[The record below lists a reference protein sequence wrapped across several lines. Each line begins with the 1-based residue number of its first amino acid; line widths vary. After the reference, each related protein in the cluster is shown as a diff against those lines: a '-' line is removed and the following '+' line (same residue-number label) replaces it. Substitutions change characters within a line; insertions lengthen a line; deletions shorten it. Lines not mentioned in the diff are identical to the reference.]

1 MNARAFLMIIVLFC
15 LLISNIMS
23 FASDCTRI
31 RFQINGAVL
40 EDHLGYAIAGV
51 GDVNG
56 DDTLDFIVG
65 APGADPNGIDQT
77 GSAYLYSGADA
88 SLLDEFHGTDGRDSD
103 EIFGDILGSSLTG
116 VGDINSDQVPDF
128 IVAAPLANP
137 EGRIDAGSVFVY
149 SGFDDS
155 LLYRIDGVAGRRPG
169 EFFGDVFGFSVAGL
183 EDLDGDS
190 ISDFIIGAPYAN
202 PDSVSDAGS
211 IYIYSGTNGLLL
223 SQINGLSAGD
233 YFGYSVSSAGDVDE
247 DGKAD
252 FIVGA
257 PHADPNGVFQAGSAY
272 VFSGANDSI
281 LFQFNGTDSVD
292 ELGTSVAGIGDADKN
307 GKPDFICGAPAG
319 SPQGPGRPGKAIVYS
334 GLNGFPLYL
343 IAGLTPN
350 DATGRSVAGAGDIN
364 GDGRKDFMVGARYAD
379 AGQIP
384 DAGSVKVYSGVD
396 GKLLYQLN
404 GSSVNE
410 FFGWAVAGIG
420 DVDKNGR
427 DDFMIGVR
435 NYDPPIDLSDAGT
448 AYLIFSGT
456 VVKGDLNLDA
466 ELSPAD
472 VVSQLNA
479 IFLGSSFPAPFCAAD
494 ANCDA
499 QLTPSDVVILL
510 NAVFS
515 GSPIPCVS

>member
-1 MNARAFLMIIVLFC
+1 MYKRAC
-15 LLISNIMS
+15 LLTLILFYIFFLNILGI
-23 FASDCTRI
+23 ASDCTRI
-31 RFQINGAVL
+31 RFQINGAAI

-77 GSAYLYSGADA
+77 GAAYLYSGADA
-88 SLLDEFHGTDGRDSD
+88 SLLDEFHGTAGRDSD
-103 EIFGDILGSSLTG
+103 EIFGDILGFALTG
-116 VGDINSDQVPDF
+116 LGDINGDGVPDF

-137 EGRIDAGSVFVY
+137 EERIDAGSIFVY
-149 SGFDDS
+149 SGFNDS
-155 LLYRIDGVAGRRPG
+155 LLYRIDGLAGRGPG
-169 EFFGDVFGFSVAGL
+169 EFFGDALGFSVAGL
-183 EDLDGDS
+183 EDLDGDN
-190 ISDFIIGAPYAN
+190 ITDFIVGAPYAN
-202 PDSVSDAGS
+202 RDGTIDAGS
-211 IYIYSGTNGLLL
+211 IYIYSGANAQLL
-223 SQINGLSAGD
+223 SQIDGLSAGD
-233 YFGYSVSSAGDVDE
+233 YFGFSVSSAGDVDE

-257 PHADPNGVFQAGSAY
+257 PHADPTGIFQAGSAY

-281 LFQFNGTDSVD
+281 FFQFNGTDSVD
-292 ELGTSVAGIGDADKN
+292 ELGTSVAGIGDANED
-307 GKPDFICGAPAG
+307 GKPDFLCGAPAG

-334 GLNGFPLYL
+334 GLDGFPLY
-343 IAGLTPN
+343 IVVGLTPF
-350 DATGRSVAGAGDIN
+350 DATGRSVASAGDIN
-364 GDGRKDFMVGARYAD
+364 GDGGKDFMVGARYAD
-379 AGQIP
+379 AGQFP
-384 DAGSVKVYSGVD
+384 DAGSVSVYSGMD

-410 FFGWAVAGIG
+410 FFGWAVAGVG

-448 AYLIFSGT
+448 AYLILSGT

-466 ELSPAD
+466 NLSPAD

-479 IFLGSSFPAPFCAAD
+479 VFLSSSFPASFCAAD
-494 ANCDA
+494 TNCDA
-499 QLTPSDVVILL
+499 QLTPSDVVTLL